1 MAVHL
6 LKRCNNYLVASSKA
20 DKSIKAIK
28 AYKHDSYKYVWA
40 KAKAAF
46 KYIYKRYGTGYDW
59 IIKCDDDSY
68 VVLENLR
75 MFLLNKDPNTHHY
88 YGFRLQFYEPHT
100 KSNYDYIQGGS
111 CFVISKATLKTLVT
125 KGLSNPKICK
135 SAPEG
140 HDDRE
145 IGHCLSKLAIKPV
158 DVRDMHDQIMF
169 IPSSPDEFA
178 TTDYNM
184 NQAIFKAFNKVII
197 RDGKEG
203 LSEYPIAFHYIEG
216 NMQYG
221 LEYLFYKAQ
230 VIGFQQ
236 TLYKEICV
244 GNCVNQTK
252 TVMDKIRTFSSK
264 LSKKD

>member
-1 MAVHL
+1 MV
-6 LKRCNNYLVASSKA
+6 KRCNNYLVASSKE
-20 DKSIKAIK
+20 DKSIRAIK
-28 AYKHDSYKYVWA
+28 AYKQDSYKYVWA
-40 KAKAAF
+40 KTKTAF
-46 KYIYKRYGTGYDW
+46 MHIYKKYGTTYDW

-75 MFLLNKDPNTHHY
+75 MFLLNKDPNTQHY

-100 KSNYDYIQGGS
+100 NGNFDYIQGGS

-125 KGLSNPKICK
+125 RGLSNPKVCK
-135 SAPEG
+135 KGSEG

-145 IGHCLSKLAIKPV
+145 IGECLRKLQVKPV

-169 IPSSPDEFA
+169 VPSSSDEFA

-216 NMQYG
+216 KMQYG
-221 LEYLFYKAQ
+221 LEYMFYKAQ
-230 VIGFQQ
+230 VIGLQQ
-236 TLYKEICV
+236 SLFRESCI
-244 GNCVNQTK
+244 GNCFNQTQA
-252 TVMDKIRTFSSK
+252 VMDKIKNFSDKYSK
-264 LSKKD
+264 HD